1 MIEPKDGGKVVT
13 DEGKDGQSIS
23 KWNNEFEVRKVD
35 SNIQLVNVAVNI
47 WVLSGDKEGHDV
59 DRELPAPDTREDIG
73 ATEYSYYAISG

>member
-35 SNIQLVNVAVNI
+35 SNI
-47 WVLSGDKEGHDV
+47 
-59 DRELPAPDTREDIG
+59 
-73 ATEYSYYAISG
+73 